1 MTSESWLKSA
11 DKALTFAAEQ
21 IKLIRA
27 VTPVNAESELA
38 LVERAFRRGSPRP
51 PRWVYDGSAVPAELC
66 LALEKLACFLEGLS
80 TLGAVYA
87 ARARELFVEAAI
99 IDSVG
104 TPRLRARAEQRFI
117 PRTEEAR
124 QDLAQ
129 ADELAAAW
137 TQSGCEIP
145 ESLAAH
151 DRVRSCDIDNPSSLI
166 SRMSCEAGRQRLPVR
181 VVLKPGLASLAATG
195 DSVILVAPA
204 KWIARR
210 DVERTVLHEIAGHA
224 LPRARASGE
233 ELGIFALGTARG
245 VDDQEGRALL
255 IEESAGFL
263 DARRRR
269 ELGLRH
275 LAARATLEGQ
285 CFIDVVGLLR
295 SRSATVEEAVR
306 IAARVQRGG
315 QISGGLAREIVYLPA
330 YLRVRRAMCG
340 PIAAVVE
347 RMMASGRI
355 AVDVAPLLAKTARR
369 AIERTGV
376 LEKNS
381 VYELGA

>member
-1 MTSESWLKSA
+1 MRSESWLKSA
-11 DKALTFAAEQ
+11 DRALTLAAEQ

-27 VTPVNAESELA
+27 VTPANAESELA
-38 LVERAFRRGSPRP
+38 LLERAFRRGSPRP
-51 PRWVYDGSAVPAELC
+51 PRWVYDGSAVSAELC
-66 LALEKLACFLEGLS
+66 HALEKLAGFLEGLS

-87 ARARELFVEAAI
+87 ARARELFVEAEI

-104 TPRLRARAEQRFI
+104 TARLRARAEERFI
-117 PRTEEAR
+117 PRTEEAL

-129 ADELAAAW
+129 ADELATAW
-137 TQSGCEIP
+137 TLSEW
-145 ESLAAH
+145 ESQEPCAAE
-151 DRVRSCDIDNPSSLI
+151 DRVKSCDIDNPSSLI
-166 SRMSCEAGRQRLPVR
+166 SRMSREAGRQRLPVR
-181 VVLKPGLASLAATG
+181 VVLQPGLASLAATG
-195 DSVILVAPA
+195 DSVILVAPG
-204 KWIARR
+204 KWVARR

-224 LPRARASGE
+224 LPRARAGGE
-233 ELGIFALGTARG
+233 ELGIFALGSARG
-245 VDDQEGRALL
+245 IDDQEGRALL

-263 DARRRR
+263 DAGRRR

-295 SRSATVEEAVR
+295 SRAATVEQAVR

-315 QISGGLAREIVYLPA
+315 QGTGGLAREVVYLPA

-340 PIAAVVE
+340 PLAAVVE

-355 AVDVAPLLAKTARR
+355 AVDVAPLLAKTANR
-369 AIERTGV
+369 AIERTV
-376 LEKNS
+376 SLEKDGVCDLS
-381 VYELGA
+381 A